1 MQHEELKMKKTSLFL
16 AIVLLFAIL
25 TGCNNK
31 DDFVEVA
38 AITYTIDGEKVT
50 EESKA
55 YLALGEAEEI
65 TYEGYY
71 SGTLS
76 TYRLDDKPRSII
88 LTHDQKTV
96 DNIQGLNDDHKGEYV
111 YYYTKVGNEYK
122 YYKAELLGLYYQ
134 YVHVKIVDDDTI
146 VIISGKGKTTYNVSS
161 YRITEFSKK

>member
-1 MQHEELKMKKTSLFL
+1 MKKLSLIL
-16 AIVLLFAIL
+16 VIALLFATL
-25 TGCNNK
+25 TGCKSK

-38 AITYTIDGEKVT
+38 AITYTIDGENVT
-50 EESKA
+50 EKSYA

-96 DNIQGLNDDHKGEYV
+96 DNIQGLNDEHKGEYV
-111 YYYTKVGNEYK
+111 YYYTKVGYEYK
-122 YYKAELLGLYYQ
+122 YYKAELLGLYYR
-134 YVHVKIVDDDTI
+134 YVYVKIVDDDTI
-146 VIISGKGKTTYNVSS
+146 IIISGNGKTTYNVSS
-161 YRITEFSKK
+161 YSITEFSEK